1 MEGHRRFSALTIAMS
16 LALVGCPGSNT
27 PPPPPPGDAGP
38 VIDGEVI
45 DFTDTDGD
53 GLCDRTEL
61 MWGTDPLLVDTDGD
75 GLTDRVERDFGFAP
89 LEPGSP
95 ERGDLIFMTETES
108 GSVQLGIE
116 RIVRGEGETYT
127 GGFEALPVDD
137 LLDVDAGGLLE
148 ANLASGAIPR
158 ENVFE
163 VRAEEAQIVGVFG
176 RTQLV
181 YETRFAFGRN
191 VPRLCARAYPWRY
204 AIKRDDGVLVYL
216 RRFLLVVLPQGRRID
231 TAEWCVPEG
240 GCI

>member
-1 MEGHRRFSALTIAMS
+1 MEGHRFPALVLLALALT
-16 LALVGCPGSNT
+16 GCPGSTT
-27 PPPPPPGDAGP
+27 PPPPPPGDGGP
-38 VIDGEVI
+38 RVDGELI

-61 MWGTDPLLVDTDGD
+61 MWGTDPTLVDTDGD

-95 ERGDLIFMTETES
+95 ERDELIFMPETEG

-116 RIVRGEGETYT
+116 RVVRGEGETFT
-127 GGFEALPVDD
+127 GGFEALPVADPLD
-137 LLDVDAGGLLE
+137 LDAMTFLE
-148 ANLASGAIPR
+148 AHLATGAVPR

-163 VRAEEAQIVGVFG
+163 VRPEAAQLVGVFG

-181 YETRFAFGRN
+181 YEVRFAFGAN
-191 VPRLCARAYPWRY
+191 IPRSCARAYPWRY

-216 RRFLLVVLPQGRRID
+216 RRFLLVVLPRGERID
-231 TAEWCVPEG
+231 TADWCVPEG
-240 GCI
+240 RCI